1 MDRRTFWKNKYIKEH
16 RFYFLIGL
24 ALCGVIIYIIGKK
37 TMIEL
42 SPLGWTAVC
51 LAVIVFD
58 VLSFMRRMNEYV
70 RIKLM
75 EEEREQDPDPVIPQ

>member
-1 MDRRTFWKNKYIKEH
+1 
-16 RFYFLIGL
+16 
-24 ALCGVIIYIIGKK
+24 
-37 TMIEL
+37 MIEL
-42 SPLGWTAVC
+42 SPLGWAAVC

-58 VLSFMRRMNEYV
+58 LLSFIRRMNEYV

>member
-1 MDRRTFWKNKYIKEH
+1 MYI
-16 RFYFLIGL
+16 FLDPF
-24 ALCGVIIYIIGKK
+24 YIIGKK

-42 SPLGWTAVC
+42 SPLGWAAVC

-58 VLSFMRRMNEYV
+58 LLSFIRRMNEYV